1 MQVVSVRTL
10 GHSTRSGL
18 AACLA
23 IFAGLAVLFTTI
35 GADVAEA
42 AKKRPKPPAQALK
55 EFVAASDRGDIP
67 AILALYEKYAAQNNK
82 EGALAILYAGLHYK
96 VTQFLSEKQTKQLV
110 EAAEASLL
118 KMTDKGARKEMYK
131 AVRKHP
137 EWRARVMV
145 LNIAHSRFHEERRA
159 EKAILMALTD
169 YIDAVSIRA
178 IEMTMDLG
186 IERAVPRLIK
196 LVVDKW
202 GQHVGLGAAKAK
214 MALERL
220 TGYQKPNGWY
230 EWVRQNM

>member
-1 MQVVSVRTL
+1 
-10 GHSTRSGL
+10 L
-18 AACLA
+18 AVCLA
-23 IFAGLAVLFTTI
+23 IFVGSAVLLTTI
-35 GADVAEA
+35 GADVAQA
-42 AKKRPKPPAQALK
+42 AKPPKPPAQALK

-67 AILALYEKYAAQNNK
+67 AILALYEKYAAQNSK
-82 EGALAILYAGLHYK
+82 QGALAVLYAGLHYK
-96 VTQFLSEKQTKQLV
+96 VTQFLSEKQTKQLFK
-110 EAAEASLL
+110 AAEASLL
-118 KMTDKGARKEMYK
+118 QMTDKKARKEMYK

-137 EWRARVMV
+137 EWRARAML
-145 LNIAHSRFHEERRA
+145 LNIAHTRFHEEKRA

-178 IEMTMDLG
+178 IEMSMELG

-220 TGYQKPNGWY
+220 TGHQKPTGWY

>member
-1 MQVVSVRTL
+1 MQVVSAGKL
-10 GHSTRSGL
+10 GHSRRSGL

-23 IFAGLAVLFTTI
+23 VFAGLVGLFMTLSV
-35 GADVAEA
+35 DVAQA
-42 AKKRPKPPAQALK
+42 AKKAPKPPAQALK
-55 EFVAASDRGDIP
+55 EFVDASDRGDIP
-67 AILALYEKYAAQNNK
+67 AVLALYEKYAAQNNK

-96 VTQFLSEKQTKQLV
+96 VTQFLSEKQTKELHA
-110 EAAEASLL
+110 AAEAALMT
-118 KMTDKGARKEMYK
+118 MTDKGARKEMYK

-145 LNIAHSRFHEERRA
+145 LNIAHSRFHEEKRA

-178 IEMTMDLG
+178 IEMTMELG

-196 LVVDKW
+196 LVIDKW
-202 GQHVGLGAAKAK
+202 GQHVGLGAAKAR
-214 MALERL
+214 MALQTL
-220 TGYQKPNGWY
+220 TGYEKPNGWY

>member
-1 MQVVSVRTL
+1 MQVVSVRKL

-18 AACLA
+18 AVCLA

-35 GADVAEA
+35 GGDVAQA
-42 AKKRPKPPAQALK
+42 AKKPPKPPAQALK
-55 EFVAASDRGDIP
+55 EFVDASDRGDIP

-96 VTQFLSEKQTKQLV
+96 VTQFLSEKQTK
-110 EAAEASLL
+110 AAPCGGGGVAVD
-118 KMTDKGARKEMYK
+118 MTDKGARKEMYK
-131 AVRKHP
+131 AVRRHP
-137 EWRARVMV
+137 EWRVRAMV
-145 LNIAHSRFHEERRA
+145 LNIAHSRFHEEKRA

-178 IEMTMDLG
+178 IEMTMELG

-196 LVVDKW
+196 LVIDKW

-214 MALERL
+214 MALEQL
-220 TGYQKPNGWY
+220 TGYEKPTGWY

>member
-1 MQVVSVRTL
+1 MQVVSDRKI

-23 IFAGLAVLFTTI
+23 IFVGLAVVLTTI
-35 GADVAEA
+35 GADVAQA
-42 AKKRPKPPAQALK
+42 AKKPPKPPAQALK

-67 AILALYEKYAAQNNK
+67 AILALYEKYAAQNSK
-82 EGALAILYAGLHYK
+82 QGALAVLYAGLHYK
-96 VTQFLSEKQTKQLV
+96 VTQFLSEKQTKQLFK
-110 EAAEASLL
+110 AAEASLL
-118 KMTDKGARKEMYK
+118 QMTDKKARKEMYK

-137 EWRARVMV
+137 EWRARAML
-145 LNIAHSRFHEERRA
+145 LNIAHTRFHEEKRA

-178 IEMTMDLG
+178 IEMSMELG

-220 TGYQKPNGWY
+220 TGHQKPTGWY